1 MVSSFTFAAVVETK
15 HIAFREAGIRRDA
28 IESDRGSDAESTL
41 CLRSGLREDRK
52 GRTIEF
58 AIWRRALKTA
68 KRLGSRRAH
77 IRKRCRHKRLTLER
91 HAGCR

>member
-1 MVSSFTFAAVVETK
+1 MVSSSTFCRNEE
-15 HIAFREAGIRRDA
+15 HIAFVSPVFDPDA

-58 AIWRRALKTA
+58 GIWRRALKTSKA
-68 KRLGSRRAH
+68 AW
-77 IRKRCRHKRLTLER
+77 
-91 HAGCR
+91 